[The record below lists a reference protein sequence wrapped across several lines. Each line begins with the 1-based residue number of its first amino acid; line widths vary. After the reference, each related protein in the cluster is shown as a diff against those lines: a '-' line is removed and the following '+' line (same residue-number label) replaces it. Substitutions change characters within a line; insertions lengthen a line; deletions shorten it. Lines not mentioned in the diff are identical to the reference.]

1 MEQLFTKEQIG
12 LLKELLK
19 RNMAAAYNVGDNE
32 TITLSL
38 DTLAGVLRAEG
49 RYPVSLRK

>member
-19 RNMAAAYNVGDNE
+19 RNMAAAHNSGDWE
-32 TITLSL
+32 TINLSL
-38 DTLAGVLRAEG
+38 DTFTNVLKAEG
-49 RYPVSLRK
+49 RYPVSLYK

>member
-19 RNMAAAYNVGDNE
+19 RNASAAHSVGDRE
-32 TITLSL
+32 TIDLSI
-38 DTLAGVLRAEG
+38 DTLAGVMRAEG
-49 RYPVSLRK
+49 RYPVSLYK